1 MAMKDSVSVRARV
14 YSTTASPC
22 TGYTTSFVTVPVG
35 PRDPKLISCK
45 LLNIVLDKGIYEV
58 TFTRVGDVE

>member
-1 MAMKDSVSVRARV
+1 MKDSVSVRARV

-35 PRDPKLISCK
+35 PR
-45 LLNIVLDKGIYEV
+45 IYEV